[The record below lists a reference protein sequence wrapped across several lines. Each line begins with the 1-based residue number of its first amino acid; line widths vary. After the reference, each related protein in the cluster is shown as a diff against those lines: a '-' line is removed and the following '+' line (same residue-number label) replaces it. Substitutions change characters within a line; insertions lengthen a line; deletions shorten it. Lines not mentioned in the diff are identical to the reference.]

1 MDEAFQAAKLTLS
14 WLQQV
19 VENLGNDLAAVAMER
34 LPPTLFPPTQLRE
47 VLREV
52 RAALPHGW
60 SLAPSL
66 QAGNLWRTYKDARVA
81 AAASPLGLRICIH
94 LPVFE
99 FTLSFLLFR
108 VTSLP
113 RAVGNGTLADRFHP
127 LSDYLAV
134 SMDRQNYSYA
144 LLLAGLVDCALLVGA
159 VLYFSQRRLQQR
171 ILRLELRME
180 LHERDVDG
188 AAHAEQPPPHVVRT
202 MTQCL
207 WRCWSRGRQHS
218 IFALF
223 PFLTFSRS
231 LPHVFNR
238 SGRIVYLLLCRG
250 LGIVKYHNRDDCEGK
265 REDVT
270 HGSQDVRRTSRMAR
284 PSHKSTGQSSGR
296 TIDSLTPRQGMSRRY
311 KAALSTDFLCLS
323 FSLCIDYNPN
333 TRFVTIL

>member
-188 AAHAEQPPPHVVRT
+188 AAHAEQPPPPRSADDDPVPVAV
-202 MTQCL
+202 L
-207 WRCWSRGRQHS
+207 ESRPATFYFCIVS
-218 IFALF
+218 IFN
-223 PFLTFSRS
+223 FLS
-231 LPHVFNR
+231 
-238 SGRIVYLLLCRG
+238 
-250 LGIVKYHNRDDCEGK
+250 
-265 REDVT
+265 
-270 HGSQDVRRTSRMAR
+270 
-284 PSHKSTGQSSGR
+284 
-296 TIDSLTPRQGMSRRY
+296 
-311 KAALSTDFLCLS
+311 
-323 FSLCIDYNPN
+323 
-333 TRFVTIL
+333 